1 MPILVLIQTSPSE
14 EHSRSHHQWIQEHP
28 CLPAQCVC
36 SAGSRTQSQRMGVQ
50 SGDNP
55 GKNTLGRTMPGLCLV
70 VVPVLPLLSYFAP
83 NEENGQKDEHHPHT
97 HTTSTPNP
105 LFPPVN
111 FWHVEVPRRKRGGR
125 NKKGGMRMSVQ
136 ISTGKL
142 WGEELFNWCVA
153 SQTSG
158 SLQTSESYPY
168 LDVLEGLV
176 NKGRPIPVRLEQ
188 LPQVESQVA
197 AAKSWRER
205 TARTFLKKNSTYT
218 LLEVGDPCIQS
229 SLSKVVFEEQ
239 VAYSL
244 LHWKRGR
251 PLPKTTLSL
260 SESVCSWGPVLMSMR
275 ENRECYLHWIP
286 LNRCKGWWLYISLS
300 CAVKLEAD

>member
-1 MPILVLIQTSPSE
+1 
-14 EHSRSHHQWIQEHP
+14 
-28 CLPAQCVC
+28 
-36 SAGSRTQSQRMGVQ
+36 
-50 SGDNP
+50 
-55 GKNTLGRTMPGLCLV
+55 
-70 VVPVLPLLSYFAP
+70 
-83 NEENGQKDEHHPHT
+83 
-97 HTTSTPNP
+97 
-105 LFPPVN
+105 
-111 FWHVEVPRRKRGGR
+111 
-125 NKKGGMRMSVQ
+125 
-136 ISTGKL
+136 
-142 WGEELFNWCVA
+142 VA

-218 LLEVGDPCIQS
+218 LLEVGDPCVQS

-244 LHWKRGR
+244 LH
-251 PLPKTTLSL
+251 
-260 SESVCSWGPVLMSMR
+260 
-275 ENRECYLHWIP
+275 
-286 LNRCKGWWLYISLS
+286 
-300 CAVKLEAD
+300 